1 MPISPIQS
9 SETTRARR
17 DKGMTP
23 APRAGGTGVIPS
35 RVLYAHGYLVQ
46 RLSAASSAITV
57 QLGCSCRMEAGTRG
71 VTGP

>member
-1 MPISPIQS
+1 MPISHIQS
-9 SETTRARR
+9 SETGR